1 MSVILS
7 WRILGLLQLFVRFG
21 SHCAPPRHHRFHG
34 VALVSLRT
42 ARLWIG
48 ATSARYRDPVNESG
62 DRVPLGIHS
71 PNHGEP
77 RVIADVPALA
87 IEPNADERPRG
98 NNALSQESIEH
109 LK

>member
-1 MSVILS
+1 
-7 WRILGLLQLFVRFG
+7 
-21 SHCAPPRHHRFHG
+21 
-34 VALVSLRT
+34 VSLRT

-77 RVIADVPALA
+77 RVIADVPGLA